1 MRYLYTT
8 NATRGYMLGRTG
20 VYFEAMQVGQFWHG
34 VISVSSEQ
42 ADQLIEKYPTL
53 QEVDEVFYEEFL
65 KKKKLQENPNR
76 KTVQVT
82 LDSTKPVH
90 AHYKEKDVE
99 SAGDKVDEIEV
110 IDVEV
115 VEPKQKR
122 GKKKK

>member
-1 MRYLYTT
+1 
-8 NATRGYMLGRTG
+8 MLGRTG

-53 QEVDEVFYEEFL
+53 QEVDQVFYEEFL

>member
-90 AHYKEKDVE
+90 AHYKEKDAE